1 MKGNKGG
8 RFGDDLFEALQGA
21 ARALPP
27 DQQIDP
33 SDLRKIFQQ
42 HGQPDLADES
52 RPADQQNVL
61 AGQGLAYREILLP
74 GPAPVEIHHRR
85 RGAPGLAGGGL
96 DVRFQGAGGKP
107 GQAVDEIT
115 WGTERRPVRLG
126 LQGIGDDGR
135 MQAPGG
141 QSVPKL
147 QAVGDQAPDTQML
160 GQGTEEM
167 VQFAADQHHLVAVG
181 AQPLYGLNP
190 LGLEMVSQ
198 LVLEIFFTQQVQAV
212 PAGAPQR
219 QVDQSGG
226 QPGVPDAHEQV
237 DGTHQT
243 DAQQAVDSARKRLGV
258 AGVVGGQSRGVD
270 PEQPTVGT
278 HEGKLS
284 GLINGVRQRI
294 AVVPPDAAIQGPR
307 SVPGGKTVLPWAGR
321 FPDSEGR
328 PGRHRQSERIREHR
342 GFFKPKR
349 PAGRR
354 WATPGR
360 RPGRAFQGRSLP

>member
-1 MKGNKGG
+1 
-8 RFGDDLFEALQGA
+8 
-21 ARALPP
+21 
-27 DQQIDP
+27 
-33 SDLRKIFQQ
+33 
-42 HGQPDLADES
+42 
-52 RPADQQNVL
+52 
-61 AGQGLAYREILLP
+61 
-74 GPAPVEIHHRR
+74 
-85 RGAPGLAGGGL
+85 
-96 DVRFQGAGGKP
+96 
-107 GQAVDEIT
+107 
-115 WGTERRPVRLG
+115 
-126 LQGIGDDGR
+126 

-147 QAVGDQAPDTQML
+147 QTVGDQAPHTQML

-167 VQFAADQHHLVAVG
+167 VQFPADQHHLIAVG
-181 AQPLYGLNP
+181 AQPPYGLNP

-226 QPGVPDAHEQV
+226 QPRIPDTHDQM

-243 DAQQAVDSARKRLGV
+243 NAQQAVDSARKRLGV
-258 AGVVGGQSRGVD
+258 AGVVGSQSRGVD

-284 GLINGVRQRI
+284 RLVNGVLQRI
-294 AVVPPDAAIQGPR
+294 AVFRPGDMIQGSR
-307 SVPGGKTVLPWAGR
+307 SALDGKTILSWAGR

-328 PGRHRQSERIREHR
+328 PGRHRQSERIREHQ

-349 PAGRR
+349 APCRR
-354 WATPGR
+354 WASRGR
-360 RPGRAFQGRSLP
+360 WAGSEFQGPFPP